1 MVYEKKFILFF
12 KQKTAY
18 EMRISDWSS
27 DVCSS
32 DLEAE
37 AGDEVGH
44 QVARHHEIG
53 ERGKQHRLHAARRLR
68 VEGGVV
74 GADRVLEERHPP
86 NAAFQLGPEA
96 ALYPGPVALQGAR
109 RLCVGVAG
117 DDVLPCHGQD
127 MGPPRLLDNGLSPPP
142 FRRRS
147 DSGPPDRTSLR

>member
-1 MVYEKKFILFF
+1 MALLLVVAL
-12 KQKTAY
+12 A
-18 EMRISDWSS
+18 
-27 DVCSS
+27 DVAGHQADGGEEHCGIIG
-32 DLEAE
+32 EAE

-96 ALYPGPVALQGAR
+96 ALYPGPIA
-109 RLCVGVAG
+109 
-117 DDVLPCHGQD
+117 
-127 MGPPRLLDNGLSPPP
+127 
-142 FRRRS
+142 RS
-147 DSGPPDRTSLR
+147 DEHTSELTSLMRSSYAVLR